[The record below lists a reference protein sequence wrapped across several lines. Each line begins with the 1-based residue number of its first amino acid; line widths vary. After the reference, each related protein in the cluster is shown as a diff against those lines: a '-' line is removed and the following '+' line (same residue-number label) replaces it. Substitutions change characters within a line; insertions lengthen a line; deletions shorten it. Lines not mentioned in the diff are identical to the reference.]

1 MPEARI
7 RHATREELLAGLE
20 HILKSPSDNGVLEG
34 IVTRPEPSKRVE
46 VESCDI
52 SIAGGVA
59 GDHWAN
65 GSWMSTDDGQP
76 HPDVQVSIMNTRCL
90 GLIAQARERWP
101 LAGDNL
107 LVDLDLSPDNTPP
120 GQRLAIGTAIIEITD
135 VPHAAC
141 SSFIERYG
149 RDAGVFVNT
158 GPGRENRLR
167 GLLGRVV
174 KDGRVSIGDRVI
186 KTA

>member
-34 IVTRPEPSKRVE
+34 IVTRPEPGKRVE

-65 GSWMSTDDGQP
+65 GSWMSTDDGLP

-90 GLIAQARERWP
+90 GLIARERHIDMTQK
-101 LAGDNL
+101 AFF
-107 LVDLDLSPDNTPP
+107 TPSQP
-120 GQRLAIGTAIIEITD
+120 IGLIEEI
-135 VPHAAC
+135 
-141 SSFIERYG
+141 
-149 RDAGVFVNT
+149 
-158 GPGRENRLR
+158 GPE
-167 GLLGRVV
+167 VTI
-174 KDGRVSIGDRVI
+174 SEE
-186 KTA
+186 